1 MHALIGHIIIVV
13 KAGHGKA
20 RSLARELKTWI
31 EARHVHTQVV
41 ENEMDCEL
49 LDLGRKKPDCVI
61 VLGGDGTMLSVAR
74 KVNGLGIPMLGINL
88 GNVGFLTETTPQ
100 HWQQT
105 LEDLFAGRLSVSS
118 RAVLEY
124 GVFRDNDSGVVCSGK
139 AFNDLVVNRGALAR
153 LINLKVSYGEQCLG
167 TVRSDGLIV
176 STPTGSTGYCVSAG
190 GPLVYPDLDVFVLTP
205 ICPFLDTFA
214 PLVLPFNEP
223 LCITVEPNN
232 SDVYLTLDGQKGFG
246 LATGDRVEITRAQTR
261 IKLIHSS
268 RSSYMDKL
276 KSKGFIREQS

>member
-1 MHALIGHIIIVV
+1 
-13 KAGHGKA
+13 
-20 RSLARELKTWI
+20 
-31 EARHVHTQVV
+31 
-41 ENEMDCEL
+41 
-49 LDLGRKKPDCVI
+49 
-61 VLGGDGTMLSVAR
+61 
-74 KVNGLGIPMLGINL
+74 
-88 GNVGFLTETTPQ
+88 VGFLTETTPQ

-118 RAVLEY
+118 RAALEY
-124 GVFRDNDSGVVCSGK
+124 RVFRRDDDGFVCSGK

-153 LINLKVSYGEQCLG
+153 LINLKVAYGEQCLG

-190 GPLVYPDLDVFVLTP
+190 GPLVYPDLDVFILTP

-223 LCITVEPNN
+223 LSITVEPNN
-232 SDVYLTLDGQKGFG
+232 GDVYLTLDGQKGFG
-246 LATGDRVEITRAQTR
+246 LATGDRVEITRAKTR

-276 KSKGFIREQS
+276 TTKGFIREQP